1 MATTN
6 LVPCPDCG
14 HLLSPL
20 AETCVS
26 CARPLR
32 RRAPQEGL
40 FLRTMNG
47 VVSAVFW
54 VPAFFI
60 LVLLGT
66 GVVAYFLGYFTPGR

>member
-20 AETCVS
+20 AETCPS

-32 RRAPQEGL
+32 RPPPREGL
-40 FLRTMNG
+40 FLQNLNQLTALVTWG
-47 VVSAVFW
+47 PIALVVL
-54 VPAFFI
+54 FF
-60 LVLLGT
+60 
-66 GVVAYFLGYFTPGR
+66 VVAMLGGLWAYLFD